1 MLLSCPPSPC
11 PLPPSRSASDA
22 ALGPPVGG
30 GDVSDCV
37 ITAMS
42 YAFGRGPLEYD
53 YQPPYLG
60 RQRSARYELV
70 AQSDHNRSYLDPST
84 ADESPNWRPTPTARH
99 TYLPPPPI
107 PRIELDL
114 APQSQEAS
122 SSGPFDDQQTDSEV
136 AATEA
141 DEMHPQDRLVLPHS
155 PGWSP
160 QHDANHLDVE
170 QDSRVGVRSSP
181 VSSTKSSPQTST
193 DAGAQALA
201 NTILGRNLGGIAGI
215 AAAAATQQGK
225 PLNLTNLALAAQA
238 NARKRPAAR
247 GQAAGARPARA
258 LFCLTLRNPIRKLCI
273 GIVEWNLLQP
283 LLQRMVEQSG
293 VDVKALRAF
302 RVLRPLRLV
311 SGLPSLQVVLNAII
325 RAMVPLLHI
334 ALLVI
339 FVITIYAIIG
349 LELFSG
355 KLHATC
361 YDAFTGEI
369 MDNPTPCSLNK
380 RGFNCKF
387 PLVCHDFKRNMSK
400 AAIAERK
407 EAALNNSWIIH
418 QITAQRWA
426 GPNHGITNFDNFG
439 LSMLTVFQCVTMEG
453 WTNVLYWINDS
464 QGMEWPFIYFVSLII
479 IGSFFVM
486 NLVLGVLSGE
496 FSKEREKAKKR
507 GKYQK
512 AREQMQF
519 AEDVQGYLDWIGAA
533 EDLSDDEDNAG
544 RIDDKEKHFNFCGL
558 CRRSQAGE
566 DDEDDFS
573 DRGADDCGYRS
584 QANQQRQ
591 YFFCLPIK
599 GRRSRRW
606 NRRCRRACRRLVK
619 SQAFYWTVI
628 VLVFLNT
635 GVLTSEHYGQ
645 PLWLDSFQS
654 DANIVF
660 VVLFTIEMLLK
671 MYSLGVRCY
680 FDYMFNRFDCFVVI
694 CSILEIILIMTKV
707 MPPLGV
713 SVFRCAR
720 LLRVFKVTRYWNSLR
735 NLVGSLLASMRSIA
749 SLLVLLFLFIVIFA
763 LLGMQL
769 FGGRFNFLRMRKPHI
784 LLNVFLAIAVDNLAD
799 TGQSK
804 EKKSDMSS
812 EGDKANSEAGGAD
825 DEAEEGKTKPDLNA
839 TEVTERRQTSNDQLV
854 RTNDELERLTDDLSI
869 QDDKGKKSN
878 NLHESGDTSNSED
891 ERDSLSSFTEDRRGS
906 DNDLKQRVKPI
917 PEASSFFIFG
927 PRNPFRRLCHYIC
940 NHPYFN
946 NIVLVCILVS
956 SAMLAA
962 EDPLDASSYRNI
974 ILNYFDYFFTSV
986 FTVEITLKMIAF
998 GLFLHKGAFCRSTSN
1013 LLDIIIVVISW
1024 LSFFLIDTIS
1034 VVKILRVS
1042 RVLRPLRAINRAKGL
1057 KHVVQCVVVAV
1068 KSIGNIMLV
1077 TFLLEFM
1084 FAVIGVQ
1091 LFAGKFHSCS
1101 DESKLFEYECRGWLI
1116 SYEGED
1122 MNSPILL
1129 ERKWTNYP
1137 LNFDNVPNAL
1147 LTLFVAST
1155 FEGWPALLYRSID
1168 SYAEDHG
1175 KVYNSRPVV
1184 AIFYVAYIVVVAF
1197 FMVNIFV
1204 GFVIV
1209 TFQQEGEQEYKGCEL
1224 DKNQRK
1230 CIEFAL
1236 KARPTRRYIPKERF
1250 QYRIWWFVTSQPFEY
1265 CIFIFIL
1272 INTISLAM
1280 KFESQPPIYAD
1291 ALDYLNMI
1299 FTGVF
1304 TVEFVLKL
1312 TAFGF
1317 KNYFSDPWNVFDF
1330 IIVVGSFV
1338 DIVLSHIAEDSKF
1351 ISINFFRL
1359 FRVMRLVKLLSRGE
1373 GIRTLLWTFVKSF
1386 QALPYVALLIL
1397 MLFFIYA
1404 VIGMQ
1409 MFGKIALNNP
1419 DSAITVNTN
1428 FQTFPQAVLVLFRS
1442 ATGEA
1447 WQDIMFSCVSE
1458 TAYCDTHSD
1467 EGKTDGD
1474 DPKRLCGSAFA
1485 YPFFISFYIVCSF
1498 LIINLFVAVI
1508 MDNFDY
1514 LTRDWSILGPHHLD
1528 EFVRLWSEYDPEAK
1542 GRIKHLDVV
1551 TLLRKISPPLGFG
1564 KLCPHRT
1571 ACVTLVRMNMPLNSD
1586 GTVMFNA
1593 TLFALVRTNL
1603 KIKTEGSNQDQLNE
1617 ELRAVIKKIWKH
1629 TSPKLLDQVVPPA
1642 GSNDDVT
1649 VGKFYATFLIQE
1661 WFRRWKLKKAEEH
1674 KHLPYSQHKRHSMMP
1689 FRSRASLTPVDLGT
1703 DDGGLSTSEDK
1714 RQMSLLGSMMHALQ
1728 RVGSYR
1734 RSSNTSQQTNGF
1746 LSPSKPTVAV
1756 MAEAMVPARIIA
1768 LGSAGA
1774 STGGCGSSTKS
1785 SDQPTP
1791 QKLTP
1796 LTLEGS
1802 NTPYQLASTNQ
1813 THQQSTAT
1821 TTTMP
1826 TIRQDGRSDGTRY
1839 PEMKP
1844 IHLTGPKKYS
1854 LYGMPAKPVGMS
1866 EEREDESEERG
1877 DDDFV
1882 EEIALEE
1889 KVGQDYHPDP
1899 ALSVR
1904 VPDFNGRFLSA
1915 ANTQSDRT
1923 WNLNEGQRCRPTYA
1937 PSLFTQQPNR
1947 TFSRPFETGF
1957 PAHLRKTSVMMGDE
1971 SSVARLSLRD
1981 EAERRQPVHAERLVS
1996 SRFALKQMGEQ
2007 NQTASR
2013 YNLPSALTERYCY
2026 VKRKTTPLPQESK
2039 KIELAERED
2048 DAEEI
2053 EGGGAFEP
2061 LLRASEQQTAFN
2073 SLSAIATRPVNF
2085 GNCYVDVESQV
2096 DDRSIDSKAALLR
2109 RSDTEPISPS
2119 LDEEFDAAASYF
2131 SRGDTPSPAPSVSA
2145 SVFLHS
2151 TGAFATGGG
2160 AREGEEEQQE
2170 EEEEEEEVEDG
2181 PDVTIPMGSG
2191 GAPTDR
2197 PRQDDQCNLRHELV
2211 DEDVFARWQS
2221 TEHENSIIPTQPAL
2235 PEFHSLRRR
2244 LPPLPGRPYP
2254 ANDTTKG
2261 FPIGRPPSSRS
2272 LDQRLQL
2279 ASQRAMTSAEPMP
2292 NTSGRIQRPSSP
2304 GAWTVANAS
2313 LLHKDSEWEGL
2324 VPQEFPLGSSAALHG
2339 GASSQPV
2346 LNWQPPAVDLDGP
2359 APEPRAMFEFEHSR
2373 GLGGV
2378 PQARLPQWCREVLV
2392 GRDESEEKVD
2402 EEDDN
2407 SVAEEK
2413 GDEGHKGSTGTGR
2426 KRRAQTELR
2435 RQYRRLEPPS
2445 VPRFYEKPYPP
2456 STLLQLPCMSSGVPV
2471 HQTTVKLTDEKPSLP
2486 PQLPPPVDGTIPDV
2500 NQWRHGKPKST
2511 NYAHLPPGFYEPDG
2525 AYAYANA
2532 YASLGKNGGARE
2544 QPTLSGFW
2552 RHNRG
2557 GTASE
2562 TPTLPHYRHSAN
2574 VWADPNLGPPS
2585 WQSRVSQLPNGG
2597 LMMGPSGLTAYM
2609 QRNHE
2614 TDYSHKAGAVWHFD
2628 QGEMPSAV
2636 RQPASKAVYPNARVS
2651 DPISH
2656 VAYPLLSQQN
2666 PLHRHKMTDAWY
2678 HKTPLKKTLGPTPAT
2693 GIGSMAPVF
2702 TVQNTYKASK
2712 DIFYPPV

>member
-1 MLLSCPPSPC
+1 
-11 PLPPSRSASDA
+11 
-22 ALGPPVGG
+22 
-30 GDVSDCV
+30 
-37 ITAMS
+37 
-42 YAFGRGPLEYD
+42 
-53 YQPPYLG
+53 
-60 RQRSARYELV
+60 
-70 AQSDHNRSYLDPST
+70 
-84 ADESPNWRPTPTARH
+84 
-99 TYLPPPPI
+99 
-107 PRIELDL
+107 
-114 APQSQEAS
+114 
-122 SSGPFDDQQTDSEV
+122 
-136 AATEA
+136 
-141 DEMHPQDRLVLPHS
+141 
-155 PGWSP
+155 
-160 QHDANHLDVE
+160 
-170 QDSRVGVRSSP
+170 
-181 VSSTKSSPQTST
+181 
-193 DAGAQALA
+193 
-201 NTILGRNLGGIAGI
+201 
-215 AAAAATQQGK
+215 
-225 PLNLTNLALAAQA
+225 
-238 NARKRPAAR
+238 KRPAAR

-273 GIVEWNLLQP
+273 GIVEWKPFEYLILITIMANCLALGSHTPYPDGDSNRGNSMLEKVENVFIVIFTVECFLKIIALGFVMHPGAYLRNAWNILDFSIVCLGLLQP

-361 YDAFTGEI
+361 YDAYTGEI

-400 AAIAERK
+400 AAIAERR
-407 EAALNNSWIIH
+407 EAAQNNSWFTH

-453 WTNVLYWINDS
+453 WTNILYWINDS

-558 CRRSQAGE
+558 CRRSQPGE

-645 PLWLDSFQS
+645 PLWLDDFQS
-654 DANIVF
+654 DANLVF

-769 FGGRFNFLRMRKPHI
+769 FGGRFNFLRMRKPRSNFDTFYQSLITVFQILTGEDWNEAMYIGITSYSNQRFGILVCIYYVFLFICGNYI

-799 TGQSK
+799 TGQGK
-804 EKKSDMSS
+804 EKKSDASS
-812 EGDKANSEAGGAD
+812 EADKGNSEATGAKDGAENGQKKSELND
-825 DEAEEGKTKPDLNA
+825 DEDTDG
-839 TEVTERRQTSNDQLV
+839 RQMSSDQLI
-854 RTNDELERLTDDLSI
+854 RNTDELERLTDNGSN
-869 QDDKGKKSN
+869 QDKKDN
-878 NLHESGDTSNSED
+878 KPNDIRESGSMSDTED
-891 ERDSLSSFTEDRRGS
+891 ERDSLSSLTEDRRGS
-906 DNDLKQRVKPI
+906 DNDLKPRVKPI

-946 NIVLVCILVS
+946 NVVLVCILVS

-998 GLFLHKGAFCRSTSN
+998 GLFLHKGAFCRSASN
-1013 LLDIIIVVISW
+1013 LLDVIIVVVSW

-1091 LFAGKFHSCS
+1091 LFAGKFHSCN
-1101 DESKLFEYECRGWLI
+1101 DESKYFEYECRGWLI
-1116 SYEGED
+1116 SYDGED

-1175 KVYNSRPVV
+1175 KVYNCRPVV

-1236 KARPTRRYIPKERF
+1236 KARPSRRYIPKERF

-1338 DIVLSHIAEDSKF
+1338 DIVLSHIAE
-1351 ISINFFRL
+1351 
-1359 FRVMRLVKLLSRGE
+1359 
-1373 GIRTLLWTFVKSF
+1373 
-1386 QALPYVALLIL
+1386 
-1397 MLFFIYA
+1397 
-1404 VIGMQ
+1404 
-1409 MFGKIALNNP
+1409 
-1419 DSAITVNTN
+1419 
-1428 FQTFPQAVLVLFRS
+1428 
-1442 ATGEA
+1442 
-1447 WQDIMFSCVSE
+1447 
-1458 TAYCDTHSD
+1458 
-1467 EGKTDGD
+1467 
-1474 DPKRLCGSAFA
+1474 
-1485 YPFFISFYIVCSF
+1485 
-1498 LIINLFVAVI
+1498 
-1508 MDNFDY
+1508 
-1514 LTRDWSILGPHHLD
+1514 
-1528 EFVRLWSEYDPEAK
+1528 
-1542 GRIKHLDVV
+1542 
-1551 TLLRKISPPLGFG
+1551 
-1564 KLCPHRT
+1564 
-1571 ACVTLVRMNMPLNSD
+1571 
-1586 GTVMFNA
+1586 
-1593 TLFALVRTNL
+1593 
-1603 KIKTEGSNQDQLNE
+1603 
-1617 ELRAVIKKIWKH
+1617 
-1629 TSPKLLDQVVPPA
+1629 
-1642 GSNDDVT
+1642 
-1649 VGKFYATFLIQE
+1649 
-1661 WFRRWKLKKAEEH
+1661 
-1674 KHLPYSQHKRHSMMP
+1674 
-1689 FRSRASLTPVDLGT
+1689 
-1703 DDGGLSTSEDK
+1703 
-1714 RQMSLLGSMMHALQ
+1714 
-1728 RVGSYR
+1728 
-1734 RSSNTSQQTNGF
+1734 
-1746 LSPSKPTVAV
+1746 
-1756 MAEAMVPARIIA
+1756 
-1768 LGSAGA
+1768 
-1774 STGGCGSSTKS
+1774 
-1785 SDQPTP
+1785 
-1791 QKLTP
+1791 
-1796 LTLEGS
+1796 
-1802 NTPYQLASTNQ
+1802 
-1813 THQQSTAT
+1813 
-1821 TTTMP
+1821 
-1826 TIRQDGRSDGTRY
+1826 
-1839 PEMKP
+1839 
-1844 IHLTGPKKYS
+1844 
-1854 LYGMPAKPVGMS
+1854 
-1866 EEREDESEERG
+1866 
-1877 DDDFV
+1877 
-1882 EEIALEE
+1882 
-1889 KVGQDYHPDP
+1889 
-1899 ALSVR
+1899 
-1904 VPDFNGRFLSA
+1904 
-1915 ANTQSDRT
+1915 
-1923 WNLNEGQRCRPTYA
+1923 
-1937 PSLFTQQPNR
+1937 
-1947 TFSRPFETGF
+1947 
-1957 PAHLRKTSVMMGDE
+1957 
-1971 SSVARLSLRD
+1971 
-1981 EAERRQPVHAERLVS
+1981 
-1996 SRFALKQMGEQ
+1996 
-2007 NQTASR
+2007 
-2013 YNLPSALTERYCY
+2013 
-2026 VKRKTTPLPQESK
+2026 
-2039 KIELAERED
+2039 
-2048 DAEEI
+2048 
-2053 EGGGAFEP
+2053 
-2061 LLRASEQQTAFN
+2061 
-2073 SLSAIATRPVNF
+2073 
-2085 GNCYVDVESQV
+2085 
-2096 DDRSIDSKAALLR
+2096 
-2109 RSDTEPISPS
+2109 
-2119 LDEEFDAAASYF
+2119 
-2131 SRGDTPSPAPSVSA
+2131 
-2145 SVFLHS
+2145 
-2151 TGAFATGGG
+2151 
-2160 AREGEEEQQE
+2160 
-2170 EEEEEEEVEDG
+2170 
-2181 PDVTIPMGSG
+2181 
-2191 GAPTDR
+2191 
-2197 PRQDDQCNLRHELV
+2197 
-2211 DEDVFARWQS
+2211 
-2221 TEHENSIIPTQPAL
+2221 
-2235 PEFHSLRRR
+2235 
-2244 LPPLPGRPYP
+2244 
-2254 ANDTTKG
+2254 
-2261 FPIGRPPSSRS
+2261 
-2272 LDQRLQL
+2272 
-2279 ASQRAMTSAEPMP
+2279 
-2292 NTSGRIQRPSSP
+2292 
-2304 GAWTVANAS
+2304 
-2313 LLHKDSEWEGL
+2313 
-2324 VPQEFPLGSSAALHG
+2324 
-2339 GASSQPV
+2339 
-2346 LNWQPPAVDLDGP
+2346 
-2359 APEPRAMFEFEHSR
+2359 
-2373 GLGGV
+2373 
-2378 PQARLPQWCREVLV
+2378 
-2392 GRDESEEKVD
+2392 
-2402 EEDDN
+2402 
-2407 SVAEEK
+2407 
-2413 GDEGHKGSTGTGR
+2413 
-2426 KRRAQTELR
+2426 
-2435 RQYRRLEPPS
+2435 
-2445 VPRFYEKPYPP
+2445 
-2456 STLLQLPCMSSGVPV
+2456 
-2471 HQTTVKLTDEKPSLP
+2471 
-2486 PQLPPPVDGTIPDV
+2486 
-2500 NQWRHGKPKST
+2500 
-2511 NYAHLPPGFYEPDG
+2511 
-2525 AYAYANA
+2525 
-2532 YASLGKNGGARE
+2532 
-2544 QPTLSGFW
+2544 
-2552 RHNRG
+2552 
-2557 GTASE
+2557 
-2562 TPTLPHYRHSAN
+2562 
-2574 VWADPNLGPPS
+2574 
-2585 WQSRVSQLPNGG
+2585 
-2597 LMMGPSGLTAYM
+2597 
-2609 QRNHE
+2609 
-2614 TDYSHKAGAVWHFD
+2614 
-2628 QGEMPSAV
+2628 
-2636 RQPASKAVYPNARVS
+2636 
-2651 DPISH
+2651 
-2656 VAYPLLSQQN
+2656 
-2666 PLHRHKMTDAWY
+2666 
-2678 HKTPLKKTLGPTPAT
+2678 
-2693 GIGSMAPVF
+2693 
-2702 TVQNTYKASK
+2702 
-2712 DIFYPPV
+2712 